1 METVIYFVSSIVHS
15 LLFRILRLLS
25 VKEETADCLL
35 RAVCEANEDS
45 SLAGEVAK
53 DAVEVGTFILL
64 SRLPLETSV
73 ITDMVLAARVG
84 RVHYGKPLG

>member
-1 METVIYFVSSIVHS
+1 M
-15 LLFRILRLLS
+15 RLLS

-45 SLAGEVAK
+45 SLAGKVAK

-84 RVHYGKPLG
+84 RVNYGIPLG